1 MPFISLNI
9 KTQKPDER
17 EERAAIKR
25 RKNVG
30 KSLQFFVWRVE
41 QHKMDEKNLSA
52 INSTL
57 KKARHRSEQLWTKQR
72 KAKRKNTAKKTGGL
86 RHGQTPVKIDIV
98 VWSKFGKCLCV
109 RARGCVRALLV
120 RVWVRHQAKKVSV
133 PSFFGGF
140 MTAEWSGKGNERGVP
155 KRSSLTLS
163 LVLFSLS
170 LSLLPAEARGPQTS
184 KGERERERKREDLM
198 FEASRA
204 RTNSGVL
211 NSVSVWEKKCLNV
224 ILWQG
229 NVLGYQR
236 GKSIEANFCRK
247 FGGSRSKTSK
257 MHPIKINFL
266 MKAVIFFYFII
277 KRFKLYLPS
286 LVYSLRLTSGGKFI
300 CFNLVLEFK

>member
-1 MPFISLNI
+1 MLEKVSSFLSEESNNI
-9 KTQKPDER
+9 KWMK
-17 EERAAIKR
+17 
-25 RKNVG
+25 
-30 KSLQFFVWRVE
+30 
-41 QHKMDEKNLSA
+41 KNLSA

-120 RVWVRHQAKKVSV
+120 RVWVWHQAKKVSV

-163 LVLFSLS
+163 LSFSSLS
-170 LSLLPAEARGPQTS
+170 LSFQPKHEDHRRQRE
-184 KGERERERKREDLM
+184 KGREREKERGFNVWSKPRKDELGGIELCFCVR
-198 FEASRA
+198 
-204 RTNSGVL
+204 
-211 NSVSVWEKKCLNV
+211 KKCLNV

-266 MKAVIFFYFII
+266 MKAVIFFIFFII
-277 KRFKLYLPS
+277 LD
-286 LVYSLRLTSGGKFI
+286 
-300 CFNLVLEFK
+300 

>member
-30 KSLQFFVWRVE
+30 KSLHFFVWRVE

-109 RARGCVRALLV
+109 RARGCVRACV
-120 RVWVRHQAKKVSV
+120 ARACVSV
-133 PSFFGGF
+133 APSKKSVCSVFLWRVHDRW
-140 MTAEWSGKGNERGVP
+140 MEWKGEWKGSP
-155 KRSSLTLS
+155 QTQLPHPLS
-163 LVLFSLS
+163 LFLFS

-184 KGERERERKREDLM
+184 KGERERERERE
-198 FEASRA
+198 R
-204 RTNSGVL
+204 
-211 NSVSVWEKKCLNV
+211 
-224 ILWQG
+224 I
-229 NVLGYQR
+229 
-236 GKSIEANFCRK
+236 
-247 FGGSRSKTSK
+247 
-257 MHPIKINFL
+257 
-266 MKAVIFFYFII
+266 
-277 KRFKLYLPS
+277 
-286 LVYSLRLTSGGKFI
+286 
-300 CFNLVLEFK
+300 